1 MKSFVALLCLVLC
14 VLCAAPVFAA
24 PVVRRTVVRG
34 PLGFR
39 RTVVREQIV
48 APQAVILHRPAAIL
62 APQVIV
68 PQQQLVIPNYAVPSQ
83 AIIIR

>member
-39 RTVVREQIV
+39 RTVVREVV
-48 APQAVILHRPAAIL
+48 APQALIVRPHAQAII
-62 APQVIV
+62 AHPQPQAIIV
-68 PQQQLVIPNYAVPSQ
+68 PQQSVYGAQPLILV
-83 AIIIR
+83 R